1 MQERLSLTK
10 RGFTLIELV
19 VVIAIIMVIAG
30 LLFPVF
36 ISVKRD
42 AMKTACLSNFRNAQN
57 ACTIYQAD
65 YDDRFMLSNQHPDT
79 QNSRNDHTWV
89 QVLLPYMRSFDS
101 FKCPADYTARPKAE
115 ELFDEDLVPGDTI
128 SRYYQISRRSNIGYN
143 NVYLAP
149 FSKLTDG
156 TWLAQPRTSN
166 DIATPSQTL
175 QFVDTAYQVQNG
187 VPNGGG
193 SYLASPPCRFEQ
205 TGSVPRDT
213 FNTIPHAQVFAV
225 SNGWDSTSTDSGNY
239 LYGGAWPWHNG
250 RVTVIYTDGHAA
262 LLTIEQLSDGC
273 NVQPAWK
280 GLIEDRSKYLWS
292 LKQ

>member
-1 MQERLSLTK
+1 MIK

-19 VVIAIIMVIAG
+19 VVIAIIFVIAG

-36 ISVKRD
+36 ATVKRD
-42 AMKTACLSNFRNAQN
+42 ALRTACISNFRNAQN
-57 ACTIYQAD
+57 AGNLYQVD
-65 YDDRFMLSNQHPDT
+65 YDDRFMLSNQHPEV
-79 QNSRNDHTWV
+79 QNSRSDHTWV
-89 QVLLPYMRSFDS
+89 QELLPYMRNFEI
-101 FKCPADYTARPKAE
+101 FKCPADNTTRPKAE

-149 FSKLTDG
+149 FSKTSNSD
-156 TWLAQPRTSN
+156 WQAQPRSSS

-187 VPNGGG
+187 VPSGGG

-205 TGSVPRDT
+205 TGNGTLDT
-213 FNTIPHAQVFAV
+213 FGTVPNAEVFAV
-225 SNGWDSTSTDSGNY
+225 SKGWGTPTDSSSSY
-239 LYGGAWPWHNG
+239 VYGGAWPWHNG
-250 RVTVIYTDGHAA
+250 LVTVIYTDGHGKP
-262 LLTIEQLSDGC
+262 LTIEQLSEGC
-273 NVQPAWK
+273 NVMPGWQ
-280 GLIEDRSKYLWS
+280 GLIDDRSRYRWS